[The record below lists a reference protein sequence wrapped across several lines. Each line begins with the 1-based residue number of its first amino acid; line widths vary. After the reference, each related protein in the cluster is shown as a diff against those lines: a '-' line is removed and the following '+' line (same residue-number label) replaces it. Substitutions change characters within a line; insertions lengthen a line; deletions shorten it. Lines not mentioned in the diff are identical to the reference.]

1 MLLIVSLSSYT
12 QDRLKEVEGNI
23 DLLVGRFNEK
33 KVVKNNNGWFYYFIP
48 KGMADTLTV
57 KMSCVFEG
65 TQTHPPHSH
74 NEDEAFY
81 IVKGPVNFHINNEE
95 RILNEG
101 DLIYTPSGS
110 FHNIQRI
117 NNDTIKYLVIKREW
131 LTILDKPYKVRT
143 ANYSFDDCYFPY
155 RVYDN
160 LNNQEVVLLSKDFS
174 DGLQI
179 TINKIPENV
188 SFSSK
193 NFSCSQI
200 AIYVLK
206 GSAKI
211 DYYGQETVIKEN
223 NTFYCPKDS
232 QFILTNAGNKPLIFL
247 IITTTK

>member
-1 MLLIVSLSSYT
+1 MLLIVPLSSYT
-12 QDRLKEVEGNI
+12 QDRLKEVERNI
-23 DLLVGRFNEK
+23 DSLVDRFEK
-33 KVVKNNNGWFYYFIP
+33 KQVVKNNNGWFYYFIP

-65 TQTHPPHSH
+65 TQTHSHHSH

-95 RILNEG
+95 RVLNEG

-110 FHNIQRI
+110 SHNIQRI

-131 LTILDKPYKVRT
+131 LTILDKPYKVGT
-143 ANYSFDDCYFPY
+143 ANYSFDDCYFPSK
-155 RVYDN
+155 VYDKW
-160 LNNQEVVLLSKDFS
+160 NNQEVVLLSKDFS

-193 NFSCSQI
+193 NSSLSQT
-200 AIYVLK
+200 AIYVIK

-211 DYYGQETVIKEN
+211 DYYGQETIIKEN
-223 NTFYCPKDS
+223 NTFYCPKGS
-232 QFILTNAGNKPLIFL
+232 QFIITNEGIKPLIFL
-247 IITTTK
+247 KITTTK